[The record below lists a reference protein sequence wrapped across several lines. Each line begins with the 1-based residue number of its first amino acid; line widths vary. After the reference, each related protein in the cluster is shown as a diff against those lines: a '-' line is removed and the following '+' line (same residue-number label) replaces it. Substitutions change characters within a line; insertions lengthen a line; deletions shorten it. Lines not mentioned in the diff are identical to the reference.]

1 LFFPKPISIG
11 QKEKTHACTTSNPS
25 AAHFPPQMSVCHL
38 PFKTLA
44 SFGKHSLFL
53 PSNAVIFSSLLPV
66 NQMHLREPFFPCTN
80 QSKRCKNDHSL
91 LVSFPKKIFSLGCSI
106 VYLQKEI
113 TG

>member
-1 LFFPKPISIG
+1 MHIS
-11 QKEKTHACTTSNPS
+11 P
-25 AAHFPPQMSVCHL
+25 
-38 PFKTLA
+38 
-44 SFGKHSLFL
+44 
-53 PSNAVIFSSLLPV
+53 VIFSSLLPV

-113 TG
+113 TGSLI